1 MQFELEQLTPKAF
14 ANFNPRLERCDNPGI
29 NVKIF
34 YKPCKG
40 SAIGERFQR
49 LLSILIGPPGLKL
62 ANAFGVSYLNS
73 NCIPTRG
80 RKSFELL
87 RVS

>member
-14 ANFNPRLERCDNPGI
+14 ANFSPGLERCDNPGI

-49 LLSILIGPPGLKL
+49 LLSILIGAPGPKL
-62 ANAFGVSYLNS
+62 AKAFGVSYLNS
-73 NCIPTRG
+73 NCIPTLG
-80 RKSFELL
+80 QKLLELL